1 MTVFLSVLF
10 LDRGIAEQ
18 AESAGQPV
26 YFPDLNLDQAVK
38 EIVSG
43 RQDYRL
49 KPFFYTPLHDI
60 DQILYRQEVG
70 KDLENPLLIKEV
82 QAFAEQM
89 VLARRYLGLIDQL
102 YFKNHKEGWFLESI
116 LAYGKAVEGL
126 AAGISSV
133 DLQSRGLKALRDYL
147 HHYVESERFT
157 AMMAEARKIKDELAT
172 IQYCVHIKGNWVQ
185 VRAYE
190 SEPDYSQEVEQTFLK
205 FKQGA
210 VKDYRLKLGGAGM
223 SYVEA
228 QILDCVA
235 KLYPEIFGALDRFCQ
250 DHLDFMDETI
260 RVFDREVQFY
270 LAYFEFISRLK
281 QAGLK
286 FCYPQV
292 SNTEKTVW
300 AYEAFDIALAN
311 QCVTGALPVV
321 TNDFELREN
330 ERIIVVT
337 GPNQGGK
344 TTFARM
350 FGQIHYMASL
360 GLPVPGEEAHVF
372 LWDQIYT
379 HFEKEEDIRN
389 LRGKLQDDLVRIHEI
404 LKHATSDS
412 ILIMNEIFT
421 STSLKDATFLS
432 KRVMEAI
439 VQLDA
444 FCVWVTF
451 IDELTS
457 YHKKTVSMVS
467 TVLPD
472 NPMIRTFKVIRK
484 PADGLSFAIHIA
496 KKYRLTYE
504 QIKERIPG

>member
-1 MTVFLSVLF
+1 MTSFLSILF
-10 LDRGIAEQ
+10 LDREIAEQ
-18 AESAGQPV
+18 AESAEQPA
-26 YFPDLNLDQAVK
+26 YFPDLNLDQAIK
-38 EIVSG
+38 EMISG

-49 KPFFYTPLHDI
+49 KPYFYTPLHDI

-70 KDLENPLLIKEV
+70 KDLENPLLMGEIR
-82 QAFAEQM
+82 AFAEQM
-89 VLARRYLGLIDQL
+89 VLVRRYLGLIDQL
-102 YFKNHKEGWFLESI
+102 YFKNHKEGWFLESV
-116 LAYGKAVEGL
+116 LAYGNAVEGL

-133 DLQSRGLKALRDYL
+133 ELQSRGLKALRGYLRDY
-147 HHYVESERFT
+147 VTSDQFC
-157 AMMAEARKIKDELAT
+157 AMMAEARKIKHELT
-172 IQYCVHIKGNWVQ
+172 SIQYCIHIKGNGVQ
-185 VRAYE
+185 VRSYE
-190 SEPDYSQEVEQTFLK
+190 AEPDYSQEVEQTFLK

-210 VKDYRLKLGGAGM
+210 VKDYHLKIGRAGM
-223 SYVEA
+223 SSVEA
-228 QILDCVA
+228 QIVDCVA
-235 KLYPEIFGALDRFCQ
+235 KLYPEIFSALNRFCQ
-250 DHLDFMDETI
+250 AHLDFIDETV
-260 RVFDREVQFY
+260 RGFDREIQFY
-270 LAYFEFISRLK
+270 LAYDEFISRLK

-286 FCYPQV
+286 FSYPRV

-311 QCVTGALPVV
+311 QCVALALPIV
-321 TNDFELREN
+321 TNDFELGEN

-350 FGQIHYMASL
+350 FGQIHYLASL
-360 GLPVPGEEAHVF
+360 GLPVPGQEAHVF
-372 LWDQIYT
+372 LCDQIYT

-412 ILIMNEIFT
+412 ILILNEIFT
-421 STSLKDATFLS
+421 STSLKDAAFLS
-432 KRVMEAI
+432 KRVMEDI
-439 VQLDA
+439 SQLDA

-457 YHKKTVSMVS
+457 YQKKTVSMVS

-472 NPMIRTFKVIRK
+472 NPVIRTFKVIRK
-484 PADGLSFAIHIA
+484 PADGISFAIHIA